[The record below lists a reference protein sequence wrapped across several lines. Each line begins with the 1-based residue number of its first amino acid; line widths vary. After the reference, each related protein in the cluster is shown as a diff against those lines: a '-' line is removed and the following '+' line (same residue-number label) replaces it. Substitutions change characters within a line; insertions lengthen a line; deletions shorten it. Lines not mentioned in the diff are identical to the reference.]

1 MSQLVCVFSVKEN
14 LDYTTNIIESTY
26 LVLFKKIFIL
36 GIQDSEEYVC
46 SFNIDKEMQRK
57 QLPNAMLVHRKR
69 ETNTIYTI
77 NSLNAL
83 IRQQNNGVLDK
94 AFKIDWENYS
104 NGILL
109 LSNNELKF
117 LRTYLYQI
125 ILFKI

>member
-1 MSQLVCVFSVKEN
+1 VSQLVCVFSQKEN

-26 LVLFKKIFIL
+26 FVLFKKIFIL
-36 GIQDSEEYVC
+36 GIEDSEEFIC

-69 ETNTIYTI
+69 DTNTIYTI

-83 IRQQNNGVLDK
+83 IKQQNNGVLDK
-94 AFKIDWENYS
+94 SFKIEWANYS

-117 LRTYLYQI
+117 LTTYLYQI
-125 ILFKI
+125 INVK

>member
-1 MSQLVCVFSVKEN
+1 MSQLVCVFAVKDN

-36 GIQDSEEYVC
+36 GIEDSEEFVC

-83 IRQQNNGVLDK
+83 IKYQNNGVLDK
-94 AFKIDWENYS
+94 SFKIDWANYT

-109 LSNNELKF
+109 LSNNEIKF

-125 ILFKI
+125 INVK

>member
-1 MSQLVCVFSVKEN
+1 MSQLVCVFTVKEN

-26 LVLFKKIFIL
+26 FVLFKKIFIL
-36 GIQDSEEYVC
+36 GIQDSEEFVC

-69 ETNTIYTI
+69 DTNTIYTI

-83 IRQQNNGVLDK
+83 IKQQNHGVLDK
-94 AFKIDWENYS
+94 SFKIDWAEHT

-125 ILFKI
+125 INVK

>member
-36 GIQDSEEYVC
+36 GIEDSNEFVC
-46 SFNIDKEMQRK
+46 SFNIDREMQRK

-83 IRQQNNGVLDK
+83 IRHQNNGVLDK
-94 AFKIDWENYS
+94 SFKIDWANYT

-109 LSNNELKF
+109 LSNNEIKF

-125 ILFKI
+125 INVK

>member
-1 MSQLVCVFSVKEN
+1 MSQLVCVFTIKEN
-14 LDYTTNIIESTY
+14 LDYITNIIESTY

-36 GIQDSEEYVC
+36 GIQDSEEFVC

-69 ETNTIYTI
+69 DTNTIYTI

-83 IRQQNNGVLDK
+83 IKQQNQGVLDK
-94 AFKIDWENYS
+94 AFKIEWTNYS

-109 LSNNELKF
+109 LSSNELKF
-117 LRTYLYQI
+117 LNTYLYQI
-125 ILFKI
+125 INVK

>member
-1 MSQLVCVFSVKEN
+1 VSQLVCVFSQKEN

-26 LVLFKKIFIL
+26 FVLFKKIFIL
-36 GIQDSEEYVC
+36 GIEDSEEFIC

-69 ETNTIYTI
+69 DTNTIYTI

-94 AFKIDWENYS
+94 SFKIEWANYS

-117 LRTYLYQI
+117 LTTYLYQI
-125 ILFKI
+125 INVK

>member
-1 MSQLVCVFSVKEN
+1 MSQLVCVFSQKEN

-26 LVLFKKIFIL
+26 FVLFKKIFIL
-36 GIQDSEEYVC
+36 GIEDSEEFIC

-69 ETNTIYTI
+69 DTNTIYTI

-94 AFKIDWENYS
+94 SFKIEWANYS

-117 LRTYLYQI
+117 LTTYLYQI
-125 ILFKI
+125 INVK

>member
-36 GIQDSEEYVC
+36 GIEDSNEFVC

-77 NSLNAL
+77 NSLNSL
-83 IRQQNNGVLDK
+83 IRHQNNGVLDK
-94 AFKIDWENYS
+94 SFKIDWANYS

-109 LSNNELKF
+109 LSNNEIKF

-125 ILFKI
+125 INVK

>member
-1 MSQLVCVFSVKEN
+1 VSQLVCVFSLKEN

-26 LVLFKKIFIL
+26 FVLFKKIFIL
-36 GIQDSEEYVC
+36 GIEDSEEFIC

-57 QLPNAMLVHRKR
+57 QLPNAMLVHKKR
-69 ETNTIYTI
+69 DTNTIYTI

-83 IRQQNNGVLDK
+83 IKQQNNGVLDK
-94 AFKIDWENYS
+94 SFKIEWANYS

-117 LRTYLYQI
+117 LTTYLYQI
-125 ILFKI
+125 INVK

>member
-1 MSQLVCVFSVKEN
+1 MCVFTVKEN
-14 LDYTTNIIESTY
+14 LDYITNIIESTY

-36 GIQDSEEYVC
+36 GIRDGEEFIC

-69 ETNTIYTI
+69 DKNTIYTI

-83 IRQQNNGVLDK
+83 IKQQNQGVLDK
-94 AFKIDWENYS
+94 SFKIEWTNYS

-109 LSNNELKF
+109 LSSNELKF
-117 LRTYLYQI
+117 LNTYLYQI
-125 ILFKI
+125 INVK

>member
-36 GIQDSEEYVC
+36 GIEDSNEFVC

-83 IRQQNNGVLDK
+83 IRHQNNGILDK
-94 AFKIDWENYS
+94 SFKIDWANYS

-109 LSNNELKF
+109 LSNNEIKF

-125 ILFKI
+125 INVK

>member
-1 MSQLVCVFSVKEN
+1 MSQLVCVFAVKDN

-36 GIQDSEEYVC
+36 GIEDSEEFVC

-83 IRQQNNGVLDK
+83 IKYQNNGVLDK
-94 AFKIDWENYS
+94 SFKIDWTNYS

-109 LSNNELKF
+109 LSNNEIKF

-125 ILFKI
+125 INVK

>member
-1 MSQLVCVFSVKEN
+1 MSQLVCVFSLKEN

-26 LVLFKKIFIL
+26 FVLFKKIFIL
-36 GIQDSEEYVC
+36 GIEDSEEFIC

-57 QLPNAMLVHRKR
+57 QLPNAMLVHKKR
-69 ETNTIYTI
+69 DTNTIYTI

-83 IRQQNNGVLDK
+83 IKQQNNGVLDK
-94 AFKIDWENYS
+94 SFKIEWANYS

-117 LRTYLYQI
+117 LTTYLYQI
-125 ILFKI
+125 INVK

>member
-1 MSQLVCVFSVKEN
+1 MSQLVCVFSLKEN

-26 LVLFKKIFIL
+26 FVLFKKIFIL
-36 GIQDSEEYVC
+36 GIEDSEEFIC

-69 ETNTIYTI
+69 DTNTIYTI

-83 IRQQNNGVLDK
+83 IKQQNNGVLDK
-94 AFKIDWENYS
+94 SFKIEWANYS

-117 LRTYLYQI
+117 LTTYLYQI
-125 ILFKI
+125 INVK

>member
-1 MSQLVCVFSVKEN
+1 MSQLVCVFSAKEN

-36 GIQDSEEYVC
+36 GIEDSDEFVC

-83 IRQQNNGVLDK
+83 IKYQNNGVLDK
-94 AFKIDWENYS
+94 SFKIDWANYS

-109 LSNNELKF
+109 LSNNEIKF

-125 ILFKI
+125 INVK

>member
-26 LVLFKKIFIL
+26 AILFRKIFIL
-36 GIQDSEEYVC
+36 GIENSDEFIC
-46 SFNIDKEMQRK
+46 SFNIDRESQRK

-69 ETNTIYTI
+69 ETNTMYTI

-83 IRQQNNGVLDK
+83 IKQQNNGLLDK
-94 AFKIDWENYS
+94 SFKIDWTNYN

-109 LSNNELKF
+109 VSNSELKF
-117 LRTYLYQI
+117 LKTYLYQI
-125 ILFKI
+125 INVK

>member
-1 MSQLVCVFSVKEN
+1 
-14 LDYTTNIIESTY
+14 

-36 GIQDSEEYVC
+36 GIQDSEEYIC

-83 IRQQNNGVLDK
+83 IKQQNNGVLDK
-94 AFKIDWENYS
+94 AFKITWENYS

-125 ILFKI
+125 INVK

>member
-1 MSQLVCVFSVKEN
+1 MSQLVCVFSQKEN

-26 LVLFKKIFIL
+26 FVLFKKIFIL
-36 GIQDSEEYVC
+36 GIEDSEEFIC

-69 ETNTIYTI
+69 DTNTIYTI

-83 IRQQNNGVLDK
+83 IKQQNNGVLDK
-94 AFKIDWENYS
+94 SFKIEWANYS

-117 LRTYLYQI
+117 LTTYLYQI
-125 ILFKI
+125 INVK

>member
-1 MSQLVCVFSVKEN
+1 MSQLVCVFSLKEN

-26 LVLFKKIFIL
+26 FVLFKKIFIL
-36 GIQDSEEYVC
+36 GIEDSEEFIC

-69 ETNTIYTI
+69 DTNTIYTI

-83 IRQQNNGVLDK
+83 IKQQNNGVLDK
-94 AFKIDWENYS
+94 SFKIEWANYS

-117 LRTYLYQI
+117 LNTYLYQI
-125 ILFKI
+125 INVK

>member
-1 MSQLVCVFSVKEN
+1 VKAN

-36 GIQDSEEYVC
+36 GIEDSNEFVC

-83 IRQQNNGVLDK
+83 IRHQNNGVLDK
-94 AFKIDWENYS
+94 SFKIDWANYS

-109 LSNNELKF
+109 LSNNEIKF

-125 ILFKI
+125 INVK

>member
-36 GIQDSEEYVC
+36 GIEDSNEFVC

-83 IRQQNNGVLDK
+83 IRHQNNGVLDK
-94 AFKIDWENYS
+94 SFKIDWANYS

-109 LSNNELKF
+109 LSNNEIKF

-125 ILFKI
+125 INVK

>member
-1 MSQLVCVFSVKEN
+1 MSQLVCVFSVKDN

-36 GIQDSEEYVC
+36 GIENSNEFVC
-46 SFNIDKEMQRK
+46 SFNIDREMQRK
-57 QLPNAMLVHRKR
+57 QLPNAMLVHRKK

-83 IRQQNNGVLDK
+83 IKHQNNGVLDK
-94 AFKIDWENYS
+94 SFKIDWSNYS

-109 LSNNELKF
+109 LSNNEIKF
-117 LRTYLYQI
+117 LSTYLYQI
-125 ILFKI
+125 INVK

>member
-1 MSQLVCVFSVKEN
+1 MSQLVCVFAVKDN

-36 GIQDSEEYVC
+36 GIEDSEEFVC

-83 IRQQNNGVLDK
+83 IKYQNNGVLDK
-94 AFKIDWENYS
+94 SFKIDWANYL

-109 LSNNELKF
+109 LSNNEIKF

-125 ILFKI
+125 INVK

>member
-36 GIQDSEEYVC
+36 GIEDSNEFVC

-83 IRQQNNGVLDK
+83 IKYQNNGVLDK
-94 AFKIDWENYS
+94 SFKIDWANYS

-109 LSNNELKF
+109 LSNNEIKF

-125 ILFKI
+125 INVK

>member
-1 MSQLVCVFSVKEN
+1 VSQLVCVFSLKEN

-26 LVLFKKIFIL
+26 FVLFKKIFIL
-36 GIQDSEEYVC
+36 GIEDSEEFIC

-69 ETNTIYTI
+69 DTNTIYTI

-83 IRQQNNGVLDK
+83 IKQQNNGVLDK
-94 AFKIDWENYS
+94 SFKIEWANYS

-117 LRTYLYQI
+117 LNTYLYQI
-125 ILFKI
+125 INVK

>member
-1 MSQLVCVFSVKEN
+1 MFVH
-14 LDYTTNIIESTY
+14 YIY
-26 LVLFKKIFIL
+26 FKKIFIL

-94 AFKIDWENYS
+94 AFKIDWEDYS

-125 ILFKI
+125 INVK

>member
-1 MSQLVCVFSVKEN
+1 MSQLVCVFAVKDN

-36 GIQDSEEYVC
+36 GIEDSEEFVC

-83 IRQQNNGVLDK
+83 IRHQNNGVLDK
-94 AFKIDWENYS
+94 SFKIDWANYS

-109 LSNNELKF
+109 LSNNEIKF

-125 ILFKI
+125 INVK

>member
-36 GIQDSEEYVC
+36 GIEDSNEFVC

-83 IRQQNNGVLDK
+83 IKHQNNGVIDK
-94 AFKIDWENYS
+94 SFKIDWANYS

-109 LSNNELKF
+109 LSNNEIKF

-125 ILFKI
+125 INVK

>member
-1 MSQLVCVFSVKEN
+1 MSQLVCVFAVKDN

-36 GIQDSEEYVC
+36 GIEDSEEFVC

-83 IRQQNNGVLDK
+83 IKYQNNGVLDK
-94 AFKIDWENYS
+94 SFKIDWANYS

-109 LSNNELKF
+109 LSNNEIKF

-125 ILFKI
+125 INVK

>member
-1 MSQLVCVFSVKEN
+1 MSQLVCVFSLKEN

-26 LVLFKKIFIL
+26 FVLFKKIFIL
-36 GIQDSEEYVC
+36 GIEDSEEFIC

-57 QLPNAMLVHRKR
+57 QLPNAMLVHKKR
-69 ETNTIYTI
+69 DTNTIYTI

-83 IRQQNNGVLDK
+83 IKQQNNGVLDK
-94 AFKIDWENYS
+94 SFKIEWANYS

-117 LRTYLYQI
+117 LNTYLYQI
-125 ILFKI
+125 INVK

>member
-36 GIQDSEEYVC
+36 GIEDSNEYVC

-57 QLPNAMLVHRKR
+57 QMPAAMLVHRKR

-83 IRQQNNGVLDK
+83 IKEQNNGVLDK
-94 AFKIDWENYS
+94 AFKINWENYS

-125 ILFKI
+125 INVK

>member
-1 MSQLVCVFSVKEN
+1 VSQLVCVFTIKEN
-14 LDYTTNIIESTY
+14 LDYITNIIESTY

-36 GIQDSEEYVC
+36 GIQDSEEFVC

-69 ETNTIYTI
+69 DTNTIYTI

-83 IRQQNNGVLDK
+83 IKQQNQGVLDK
-94 AFKIDWENYS
+94 AFKIEWTNYS

-109 LSNNELKF
+109 LSSNELKF
-117 LRTYLYQI
+117 LNTYLYQI
-125 ILFKI
+125 INVK

>member
-14 LDYTTNIIESTY
+14 LDYTANIIESTY

-36 GIQDSEEYVC
+36 GIEDSNEFVC

-83 IRQQNNGVLDK
+83 IRHQNNGVLDK
-94 AFKIDWENYS
+94 SFKIDWANYS

-109 LSNNELKF
+109 LSNNEIKF

-125 ILFKI
+125 INVK

>member
-36 GIQDSEEYVC
+36 GIEDSNEFVC

-83 IRQQNNGVLDK
+83 IRHQNNGVLDK
-94 AFKIDWENYS
+94 SFKIDWANYT

-109 LSNNELKF
+109 LSNNEIKF

-125 ILFKI
+125 INVK